1 MFTVLSTVFLL
12 GTLVRA
18 APIQL
23 DWLLDPLAM
32 SSDIDAIIPTSTT
45 PAAAGVDTT
54 SFLEVTVT
62 QTVLATVSTTSV
74 ASYIPLTS
82 TIVPSP
88 TTTASEAASTAAGT
102 LSIPSSLAAGND
114 KIVAAYYPDWAGPNF
129 PPEKIDFARFDWIDF
144 AFALPNAQFGLEW
157 DNEDGT
163 PALLRRLVTAAHAKG
178 KKVKL
183 SVGGWTG
190 SK

>member
-1 MFTVLSTVFLL
+1 MFTAFSTVLLL

-23 DWLLDPLAM
+23 DWLLDPLAT
-32 SSDIDAIIPTSTT
+32 SSDIDTIIPTSTT
-45 PAAAGVDTT
+45 PAAAAVDVT
-54 SFLEVTVT
+54 SFLAVTVT

-82 TIVPSP
+82 TIVTSP

-102 LSIPSSLAAGND
+102 LSIPSSLTANND
-114 KIVAAYYPDWAGPNF
+114 KIVAAYYPDWAGPDF

-178 KKVKL
+178 KLVKL

>member
-32 SSDIDAIIPTSTT
+32 SSDIDAIFPASTT
-45 PAAAGVDTT
+45 PAAAVDTIP
-54 SFLEVTVT
+54 FLEVTVT
-62 QTVLATVSTTSV
+62 QTVLATASTTSV

-82 TIVPSP
+82 TIVTSP
-88 TTTASEAASTAAGT
+88 TTSASEEAPTAADIQ
-102 LSIPSSLAAGND
+102 SIPSPLAANND
-114 KIVAAYYPDWAGPNF
+114 KIVAAYYPDWAGPDF
-129 PPEKIDFARFDWIDF
+129 PPEKIDFERFDWIDF

-178 KKVKL
+178 KLVKL